1 VGGCRTSPATEADAD
16 LGLRAAEVQG
26 LAIVPSRTGAGLG
39 RRLLGHAVNDLLV
52 RSHAPVFAWIAEAD
66 AGAVAFFA
74 RHGFRPD
81 GRRRD
86 GVVRLVRQPCQAA
99 TGAGAGSL
107 GARAPQARQRSSV
120 G

>member
-1 VGGCRTSPATEADAD
+1 MVGRCRTSPATEADAD

-52 RSHAPVFAWIAEAD
+52 RSHAPVFAWIAETD

-81 GRRRD
+81 GGRRP
-86 GVVRLVRQPCQAA
+86 GVVRLVRQP
-99 TGAGAGSL
+99 
-107 GARAPQARQRSSV
+107 
-120 G
+120 